1 MSTKPSEFSAA
12 IDSRLSSAEHTVSSL
27 EKTHNWEIELQKH
40 FAYQSGWGQGSYSW
54 GLDIYGV
61 DSSGNDIT
69 WSWGGAYASTKILL
83 GGGDDHVYGNLGS
96 DKVHTG
102 AGDDFIR
109 GVAGNDELLGG
120 DGDDIIYGDEGNDI
134 LYGGYGNDVLKGG
147 SGNDK
152 LHGDFGKNTLK
163 GGAGND
169 YLYAGDGQDILIG
182 RSGDDIFIV
191 TQASPLDNADVIRD
205 FGKGKDRIDFGD
217 NVSTVYMRQ
226 VNGDTILQNSDADDA
241 QDYVV
246 LKGYPGTLDDIE
258 STYDAAV
265 DFTFVNIL

>member
-1 MSTKPSEFSAA
+1 MSIKPSEFSAA
-12 IDSRLSSAEHTVSSL
+12 IDSRLSSAEHAVSSL

-40 FAYQSGWGQGSYSW
+40 FAYRSGWGQGSYSW

-83 GGGDDHVYGNLGS
+83 GGGDHHVYGNLGS

-102 AGDDFIR
+102 A
-109 GVAGNDELLGG
+109 
-120 DGDDIIYGDEGNDI
+120 
-134 LYGGYGNDVLKGG
+134 
-147 SGNDK
+147 
-152 LHGDFGKNTLK
+152 
-163 GGAGND
+163 
-169 YLYAGDGQDILIG
+169 
-182 RSGDDIFIV
+182 GDDIFIV

-217 NVSTVYMRQ
+217 NVSTVYVRQ

-241 QDYVV
+241 EVYAV
-246 LKGYPGTLDDIE
+246 LKGYTGTLDDIE

-265 DFTFVNIL
+265 DFTFVDIL